1 MIPPTIPAQIRDRIF
16 RVFKNSS
23 FICRTV
29 IIVVGV
35 IFLTVPAAS
44 ATDIWAATIAPHGN
58 PTVAVKD
65 AGVQLKEA
73 CKERKPDLVLLFDY
87 RSVVRTA
94 EDKMTIVNGLA
105 ESFDR
110 NCIYGATVHGYMKD
124 NTSHG
129 ENIGVIALGGIKL
142 TPVKVALEAGK
153 EEASYTAL
161 AESLKAPYAEAKDKG
176 RLVLIFGECVPR
188 TNNEKIMSAFT
199 TALGKD
205 VQLFGSPSPFA
216 SFTYYQG
223 ELLNNNLVAILITG
237 DFTCN
242 FAMAD
247 ASPVKVGNQ
256 YQEPDKIVESAAMA
270 MKSAVGDKKE
280 SAALIFVAYSFTRD
294 HSMGKMREK
303 RPTGPAD
310 LDKAVRDGLTA
321 PLMTIM
327 DDLEIG
333 HPATG
338 EPAVAKED
346 QFSVCVISG
355 KK

>member
-1 MIPPTIPAQIRDRIF
+1 MDRTFRSFKKIPSIF
-16 RVFKNSS
+16 RTS
-23 FICRTV
+23 

-58 PTVAVKD
+58 PTVAVKMG
-65 AGVQLKEA
+65 GVQLKEA
-73 CKERKPDLVLLFDY
+73 CKNRKPDLVLLFDY

-129 ENIGVIALGGIKL
+129 ENIGVIALVGIKV
-142 TPVKVALEAGK
+142 TPVK
-153 EEASYTAL
+153 
-161 AESLKAPYAEAKDKG
+161 
-176 RLVLIFGECVPR
+176 
-188 TNNEKIMSAFT
+188 
-199 TALGKD
+199 
-205 VQLFGSPSPFA
+205 
-216 SFTYYQG
+216 
-223 ELLNNNLVAILITG
+223 
-237 DFTCN
+237 
-242 FAMAD
+242 
-247 ASPVKVGNQ
+247 
-256 YQEPDKIVESAAMA
+256 
-270 MKSAVGDKKE
+270 
-280 SAALIFVAYSFTRD
+280 
-294 HSMGKMREK
+294 
-303 RPTGPAD
+303 
-310 LDKAVRDGLTA
+310 DGVTA

>member
-1 MIPPTIPAQIRDRIF
+1 MIRPTLPAQIMDRTFRSFKKIPTIF
-16 RVFKNSS
+16 RTS
-23 FICRTV
+23 

-44 ATDIWAATIAPHGN
+44 ATDIWAATTTSVLHGN
-58 PTVAVKD
+58 PTLAGKV
-65 AGVQLKEA
+65 AGVKLKEA
-73 CKERKPDLVLLFDY
+73 CKNRKPDLVLLYDY
-87 RSVVRTA
+87 KSAVKTA
-94 EDKMTIVNGLA
+94 EDRMAIVNGLA

-110 NCIYGATVHGYMKD
+110 NSIYGAAIHGFMQD
-124 NTSHG
+124 NTSRG
-129 ENIGVIALGGIKL
+129 DIGVIALGGIKM

-161 AESLKAPYAEAKDKG
+161 AEALKAPYAEAKDKG
-176 RLVLIFGECVPR
+176 RLVLIYGECVPR

-199 TALGKD
+199 AALGKD
-205 VQLFGSPSPFA
+205 VQLFGSPAPNVP
-216 SFTYYQG
+216 FTYYQG
-223 ELLNNNLVAILITG
+223 ELLNNTLVAILITG

-247 ASPVKVGNQ
+247 AAVTVGDQNQ
-256 YQEPDKIVESAAMA
+256 DPDRMVESAEKA

-280 SAALIFVAYSFTRD
+280 SAALIFVAYSVTRD
-294 HSMGKMREK
+294 HSMNKMFKE
-303 RPTGPAD
+303 RPTAKAD
-310 LDKAVRDGLTA
+310 LDKVVRGGITA